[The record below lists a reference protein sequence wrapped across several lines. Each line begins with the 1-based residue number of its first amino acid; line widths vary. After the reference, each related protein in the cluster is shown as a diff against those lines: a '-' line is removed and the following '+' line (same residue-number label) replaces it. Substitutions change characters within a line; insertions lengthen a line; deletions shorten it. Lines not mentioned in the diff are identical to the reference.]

1 MNAIFSRPA
10 KEGGQTQLGIGSLIA
25 TLNAWWI
32 AYLTRR
38 IERAAVL
45 QLRALSDRVL
55 LDIGLTRSQI
65 EEAVR
70 GDQIQGKDRHYD

>member
-10 KEGGQTQLGIGSLIA
+10 KEGGQTQLGGSLIA

-38 IERAAVL
+38 IERAAIL

>member
-1 MNAIFSRPA
+1 M
-10 KEGGQTQLGIGSLIA
+10 GGSLIA

-38 IERAAVL
+38 IERAAIL

>member
-1 MNAIFSRPA
+1 M
-10 KEGGQTQLGIGSLIA
+10 GIGGLIA
-25 TLNAWWI
+25 NLNAWWI

-38 IERAAVL
+38 IERAAIL
-45 QLRALSDRVL
+45 QLGALSDRAL

-70 GDQIQGKDRHYD
+70 GDQIQGKGRHYD